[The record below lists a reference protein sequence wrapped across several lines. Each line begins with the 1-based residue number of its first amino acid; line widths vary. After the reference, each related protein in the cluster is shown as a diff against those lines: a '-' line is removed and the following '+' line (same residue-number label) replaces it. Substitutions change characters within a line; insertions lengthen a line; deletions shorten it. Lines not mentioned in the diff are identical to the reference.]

1 MLGDGNSDFSV
12 TRFCYTKAKILDLFV
27 LLLQRFSKCYFHK
40 KYPEILVFAFTKEPS
55 RDLMVLL
62 CQTCGKTGLK
72 SVSRSK
78 HNTNILN
85 TKLNASQS
93 DSTQLTKLSSTQ
105 CNYFYF
111 YMSVLA
117 FLVKGTLRF
126 FFRVSYT

>member
-1 MLGDGNSDFSV
+1 MLQCWVMATQTFQLQ
-12 TRFCYTKAKILDLFV
+12 TRFCYTGQDPWFIYFAFTKILKV
-27 LLLQRFSKCYFHK
+27 LLSQ
-40 KYPEILVFAFTKEPS
+40 EILVFAFTKEPS

-62 CQTCGKTGLK
+62 CVCGKTGLK

-78 HNTNILN
+78 HNTNIVN

>member
-1 MLGDGNSDFSV
+1 MLQCWVMATQTFLLQGSATQKPRSLIYLFCFYKDSQSV
-12 TRFCYTKAKILDLFV
+12 TF
-27 LLLQRFSKCYFHK
+27 K
-40 KYPEILVFAFTKEPS
+40 KPRNFAFTKEPS

-78 HNTNILN
+78 PNTNILN